1 MASDKKE
8 KKEKKEKPVSLEQV
22 VLTKE
27 HVKAVQSIILS
38 MRRLKMDQEALSE
51 DIKGAASKMNVKPG
65 DVKEMANW
73 IMQEEDKGGVID
85 AKEQKLDMIRKLFEM
100 VDNSPPPASLD

>member
-1 MASDKKE
+1 MSEQKE
-8 KKEKKEKPVSLEQV
+8 KKEKKEKTIPIDQV

-38 MRRLKMDQEALSE
+38 MRRLKMDQEALGE
-51 DIKGAASKMNVKPG
+51 DIKGAAAKMNVKPG
-65 DVKEMANW
+65 DVKEMASW

-85 AKEQKLDMIRKLFEM
+85 AKEQKLDIIRKLFDM
-100 VDNSPPPASLD
+100 IDNPVAGKKED